1 MVSQDAMS
9 VVSWRGWVL
18 GAFAVALLAG
28 CEMKPSVLPNS
39 DKNLRKS
46 TAEFAADAA
55 KRQYPTTAPR
65 GGDVQAQA
73 SIDYGFDNR
82 IDAVNLSGDTWNQV
96 ELWVNEKYV
105 IFIPVWQT
113 RELKRIGFR
122 MLYDR
127 DGMTFPTDNK
137 QFKVEKVEVFRD
149 GKLYAVPMK
158 LAD

>member
-1 MVSQDAMS
+1 MVSQDAMLAGWRNS
-9 VVSWRGWVL
+9 VL
-18 GAFAVALLAG
+18 CALAVGLLAG
-28 CEMKPSVLPNS
+28 CEIKPSVLPNS

-55 KRQYPTTAPR
+55 KRQYPASAPR
-65 GGDVQAQA
+65 GGDAQAQA
-73 SIDYGFDNR
+73 SVDYGFDNR
-82 IDAVNLSGDTWNQV
+82 IDAVNLSGDTWDQV

-127 DGMTFPTDNK
+127 DGKTFPTDNK
-137 QFKVEKVEVFRD
+137 QFKVEKVEIFRD
-149 GKLYAVPMK
+149 GKLYAVPVK
-158 LAD
+158 LSD